1 MSTGNFFAELK
12 RRNVYKVVIT
22 YAVIAWLL
30 IEIAAMILASNE
42 APSWVL
48 TAFVIFLALGLFVVA
63 MISWSFEATPEGLKR
78 TKDVPPDAVLPTWS
92 RRKHTTFLLVVAAL
106 ACALLAYQF
115 IRGRSPMTPPESQP
129 RSQVPAQP

>member
-1 MSTGNFFAELK
+1 MSNGNFFTELK

-30 IEIAAMILASNE
+30 IEVAAIILSSSE

-48 TAFVIFLALGLFVVA
+48 TALVIFLALGLFVVA

-78 TKDVPPDAVLPTWS
+78 TENVPVDAVLPTWS
-92 RRKHTTFLLVVAAL
+92 KRKHATFLAAVATL
-106 ACALLAYQF
+106 AAALLAFQLLH
-115 IRGRSPMTPPESQP
+115 SK
-129 RSQVPAQP
+129 PANSEPAAPALTKP

>member
-1 MSTGNFFAELK
+1 MSNANFFAELK

-30 IEIAAMILASNE
+30 IEIASIILASNE
-42 APSWVL
+42 APPWVL

-78 TKDVPPDAVLPTWS
+78 TADVPPDAVLPTWS
-92 RRKHTTFLLVVAAL
+92 RRKHTAFLLVVAAM
-106 ACALLAYQF
+106 AGALLAYQF
-115 IRGRSPMTPPESQP
+115 LRTRPAPPPDSQP
-129 RSQVPAQP
+129 ASQAVQP

>member
-1 MSTGNFFAELK
+1 MSNGNFFAELK
-12 RRNVYKVVIT
+12 RRNVYKVAIT
-22 YAVIAWLL
+22 YVVIAWLL
-30 IEIAAMILASNE
+30 IEVAAMILASNG
-42 APSWVL
+42 APPWVL

-115 IRGRSPMTPPESQP
+115 LRARPPIPPPDGQP
-129 RSQVPAQP
+129 ASLAPTQP